1 MNDDYK
7 DRRYHEEDEEDMGEA
22 IIGAMIFAIIVLTFI
37 YLF

>member
-7 DRRYHEEDEEDMGEA
+7 DRRYHEEDEDKGEA
-22 IIGAMIFAIIVLTFI
+22 FAGVVIIAIIVLTFI